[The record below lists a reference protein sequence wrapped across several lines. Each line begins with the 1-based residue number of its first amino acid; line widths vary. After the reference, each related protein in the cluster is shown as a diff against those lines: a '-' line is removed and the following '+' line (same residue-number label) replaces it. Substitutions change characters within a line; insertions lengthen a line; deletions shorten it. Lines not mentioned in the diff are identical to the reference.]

1 MTRTKSCKI
10 VLIYS
15 VISKK
20 IKIKINAKNKEIENV
35 ENRKKRGKNTKQIK
49 NFDTA
54 INRRVSFWEYKML
67 PVVDIS

>member
-54 INRRVSFWEYKML
+54 IHRRVSFWEYNML